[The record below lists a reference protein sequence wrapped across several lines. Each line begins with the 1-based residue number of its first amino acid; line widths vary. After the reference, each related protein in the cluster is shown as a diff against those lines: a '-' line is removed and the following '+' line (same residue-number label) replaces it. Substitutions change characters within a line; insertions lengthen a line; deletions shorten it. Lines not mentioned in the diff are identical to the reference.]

1 MPTAVLEGAAITA
14 SFAAIGST
22 LTTAIQPRQRN
33 RRELLC
39 DTSGVTNALQQ
50 MGEVCNEA
58 CSASFYKL
66 VSLVKRSNKPE
77 MSEEE
82 FQQLLTFLGAVPL
95 FQKQLPRAELPRVA
109 AALKAVSFQP
119 GERVIEAGREGQS
132 FFIIK
137 AGEASVIREDEDGGE
152 FECATLYNYDY
163 FGGRTLTEKRPNVA
177 TIVAKGSQ
185 PLELLTLSR
194 EDFQKLG
201 FGEKLKFARRP
212 AIYEG
217 RRMDDIMLEPRR
229 KLAFMD
235 HESDEGLSGGL
246 ASSEVDFIVKAVKN
260 NPNLRG
266 AMGKDEDNIRT
277 MAGQARRIQVQPD
290 GEIALA
296 GSLGHEFFIISQ
308 GSFDLFSNV
317 RRGKAGVRSAEAVFT
332 TSSMTE
338 RLVRKQQF
346 LLDMLKEKKVEGK
359 ANLSRNSMLPATTNH
374 RRNQYTVPRAERQRW
389 TANSSMAVTKKGS
402 MPNKSPGSKRRGSE
416 VGGVA
421 STSFRAFF
429 PRAISIDGQEQDEE
443 ETSPFQPGD
452 KVAALVAGWDF
463 QKEMGVGQVMDV
475 LVPGPQGR
483 VTVQFPDGIRE
494 AKVQLLRPVEDAEAL
509 CRLGTGECYGELS
522 LLYNTR
528 HLATCKAV
536 EPSVVYVV
544 PYKAFK
550 QCFGKRERPQEQ
562 TWIKLLDEVHFLNAL
577 VRSERAEVARN
588 AVGMMSFQPNEFV
601 MTQGEMT
608 EQLWFVVDK
617 GSCHVTRKDSAG
629 QVELSAEL
637 RRGNHFGERAI
648 FLQQR
653 TAEVTVQAGSKGMTC
668 LVLDGELLRNLPLGV
683 TGQETDF
690 GVPGTE
696 TSLVE
701 YHRKSSAAVR
711 PHREEIPFD
720 ELERTH
726 VLGEGGFGA
735 VYLCHRRNKPGIEY
749 ALKRLSKGY
758 IVQANAEKQVCAER
772 DILSMMDCDFITRFY
787 GSYKDEEYVYMLI
800 ELVPGGHL
808 YQLLC
813 DKPQVLLSDRPRGYA
828 AMFYSS
834 CVILAF
840 EYLHERRIAYRD
852 LKLENVLLDSSGYAK
867 LCDMGFAR
875 FVLSK
880 THTLLGTPE
889 YMAPEMIDPPHQ
901 HNHMVDW
908 WALGVLIFEMLSG
921 QAPWDSMGYDDN
933 PMGQLLAL
941 RESYN
946 QGLPDGFLPP
956 ALILARDFIK
966 KLLVVKPERRLG
978 AHGVQEVKN
987 SGWFKSGTFS
997 WEQLTARKLTP
1008 PYQPPP
1014 ATYSEE
1020 PVPKPAQASTDSMSE
1035 GRNKLFVKNNAQ
1047 DDWAADF

>member
-33 RRELLC
+33 RREPLC

-163 FGGRTLTEKRPNVA
+163 FGGRTLTEKRRNVA

-374 RRNQYTVPRAERQRW
+374 RSNQAERQRW

-402 MPNKSPGSKRRGSE
+402 MPNKNPGSKRRGSE

-1020 PVPKPAQASTDSMSE
+1020 PVPKPAQASRDSMSE

>member
-33 RRELLC
+33 RREPLC

-119 GERVIEAGREGQS
+119 GERVIEGGREGQS

-374 RRNQYTVPRAERQRW
+374 RSNQAERQRW

-1020 PVPKPAQASTDSMSE
+1020 PVPKPAQASRDSMSE

>member
-33 RRELLC
+33 RREPLC

-374 RRNQYTVPRAERQRW
+374 RRNQAERQRW

-544 PYKAFK
+544 PYKVFK

-735 VYLCHRRNKPGIEY
+735 VYLCHRRNKP
-749 ALKRLSKGY
+749 GY

-1020 PVPKPAQASTDSMSE
+1020 PVPKPAQASRDSMSE

>member
-33 RRELLC
+33 RREPLC

-132 FFIIK
+132 FFIIN

-374 RRNQYTVPRAERQRW
+374 RSNQAERQRW

-1020 PVPKPAQASTDSMSE
+1020 PVPKPAQASRDSMSE

>member
-33 RRELLC
+33 RREPLC

-338 RLVRKQQF
+338 RLVRKQQC

-374 RRNQYTVPRAERQRW
+374 RRNQAERQRW

-1020 PVPKPAQASTDSMSE
+1020 PVPKPAQASRDSMSE

>member
-33 RRELLC
+33 RREPLC

-374 RRNQYTVPRAERQRW
+374 RSNQAERQRW

-1020 PVPKPAQASTDSMSE
+1020 PVPKPAQASRDSMSE

-1047 DDWAADF
+1047 VV

>member
-33 RRELLC
+33 RREPLC

-82 FQQLLTFLGAVPL
+82 FQQLLTFLGAVSL

-374 RRNQYTVPRAERQRW
+374 RSNQAERQRW

-1020 PVPKPAQASTDSMSE
+1020 PVPKPAQASRDSMSE

>member
-1 MPTAVLEGAAITA
+1 
-14 SFAAIGST
+14 
-22 LTTAIQPRQRN
+22 
-33 RRELLC
+33 
-39 DTSGVTNALQQ
+39 
-50 MGEVCNEA
+50 MGEASRDA
-58 CSASFYKL
+58 CTAGLQKL
-66 VSLVKRSNKPE
+66 MSLVKRGNKAE

-109 AALKAVSFQP
+109 AALTSVSFQP
-119 GERVIEAGREGQS
+119 GERVIEAGREGTS
-132 FFIIK
+132 FYIIK
-137 AGEASVIREDEDGGE
+137 AGEASVIREDEHGAE
-152 FECATLYNYDY
+152 YECATLYNYDY

-177 TIVAKGSQ
+177 TIVAKGAQ

-194 EDFQKLG
+194 EDFQKVG
-201 FGEKLKFARRP
+201 FHEKLKFARRP

-217 RRMDDIMLEPRR
+217 RRMDDIMLEPRK
-229 KLAFMD
+229 KLAFIEQ
-235 HESDEGLSGGL
+235 ESEEGLSGGL

-266 AMGKDEDNIRT
+266 SLGKDEENIRT
-277 MAGQARRIQVQPD
+277 MASRARRIQVQPD
-290 GEIALA
+290 GEIAAA
-296 GSLGHEFFIISQ
+296 GTLGHEFFIISQ

-332 TSSMTE
+332 SSSMTE

-346 LLDMLKEKKVEGK
+346 LIDMLKEKKTTSQNPG
-359 ANLSRNSMLPATTNH
+359 LRNSMLPATNHTNKSKG
-374 RRNQYTVPRAERQRW
+374 ERQKW
-389 TANSSMAVTKKGS
+389 SANSSFGTGVAKKGS
-402 MPNKSPGSKRRGSE
+402 LPAAKKRRGSE
-416 VGGVA
+416 VGDGSA
-421 STSFRAFF
+421 STTSTSLRGLF
-429 PRAISIDGQEQDEE
+429 PRAVSIDAEGEDE

-463 QKEMGVGQVMDV
+463 QKEMGVGQVMEV
-475 LVPGPQGR
+475 LVPGPQGK
-483 VTVQFPDGIRE
+483 VTVQFPDGLRE

-509 CRLGTGECYGELS
+509 CRLVTGECYGELS

-562 TWIKLLDEVHFLNAL
+562 AWIKLLDEVHFLNAL

-588 AVGMMSFQPNEFV
+588 AVGMMSWKPGEIV

-629 QVELSAEL
+629 HIELSAEL
-637 RRGNHFGERAI
+637 RRGNHFGERGI

-653 TAEVTVQAGSKGMTC
+653 TAEVTVQAGDKGMTC
-668 LVLDGELLRNLPLGV
+668 LILDGELLRNLPLGV

-720 ELERTH
+720 ELERTQ

-787 GSYKDEEYVYMLI
+787 GSYKDSEYVYMLI

-889 YMAPEMIDPPHQ
+889 YMAPEMIDPPHG
-901 HNHMVDW
+901 HNNMVDW
-908 WALGVLIFEMLSG
+908 WALGVLVFEMLSG

-956 ALILARDFIK
+956 SLILARDFIK

-978 AHGVQEVKN
+978 ANGIEEVKN
-987 SGWFKSGTFS
+987 SGWFKSGSFS
-997 WEQLTARKLTP
+997 WQQLTARKLPP
-1008 PYQPPP
+1008 PYEPPP

-1020 PVPKPAQASTDSMSE
+1020 PVPKPAQASRDSMSE

>member
-33 RRELLC
+33 RREPLC

-246 ASSEVDFIVKAVKN
+246 ASSEVDFIVK
-260 NPNLRG
+260 
-266 AMGKDEDNIRT
+266 DEDNIRT

-374 RRNQYTVPRAERQRW
+374 RSNQAERQRW

-1020 PVPKPAQASTDSMSE
+1020 PVPKPAQASRDSMSE

>member
-33 RRELLC
+33 RREPLC

-290 GEIALA
+290 GEIAFA

-374 RRNQYTVPRAERQRW
+374 RRNQAERQRW

-1020 PVPKPAQASTDSMSE
+1020 PVPKPAQASRDSMSE

>member
-1 MPTAVLEGAAITA
+1 MPTPVLEGTAIAA

-22 LTTAIQPRQRN
+22 LTTAIQPRARNQR
-33 RRELLC
+33 EPLC
-39 DTSGVTNALQQ
+39 DISGTLEVLQQ
-50 MGEVCNEA
+50 VREA
-58 CSASFYKL
+58 ATDACGAGIQKL
-66 VSLVKRSNKPE
+66 VGLVKRKNAE

-109 AALKAVSFQP
+109 AALKSVSFEP

-137 AGEASVIREDEDGGE
+137 AGEASVIREDETGAE

-163 FGGRTLTEKRPNVA
+163 FGGRTLIEKRPNVA
-177 TIVAKGSQ
+177 TIVAKGAQ

-201 FGEKLKFARRP
+201 FHEKLKFARRP

-217 RRMDDIMLEPRR
+217 RRMEDIMVEPRR
-229 KLAFMD
+229 KLIVMD
-235 HESDEGLSGGL
+235 EENEDLPLAGL
-246 ASSEVDFIVKAVKN
+246 ASSELEFIVKAVKN

-266 AMGKDEDNIRT
+266 AYGKDEETIRS
-277 MAGQARRIQVQPD
+277 MAAQARRIQVPPEK
-290 GEIALA
+290 EIAQA
-296 GSLGHEFFIISQ
+296 GNLGHEFFIISQ

-332 TSSMTE
+332 SSSMTE

-346 LLDMLKEKKVEGK
+346 LLDMLKERKKDGPVQTV
-359 ANLSRNSMLPATTNH
+359 RNSMLPAT
-374 RRNQYTVPRAERQRW
+374 NQKRPDRQKW
-389 TANSSMAVTKKGS
+389 TANSSMGVTKKGS
-402 MPNKSPGSKRRGSE
+402 MPARKQRRGSE
-416 VGGVA
+416 ANSSGGTP

-429 PRAISIDGQEQDEE
+429 PRTISVEPPDQEDDES
-443 ETSPFQPGD
+443 SPFQPGD
-452 KVAALVAGWDF
+452 KVAALVAGWDV
-463 QKEMGVGQVMDV
+463 QKEMGVGKVIEV
-475 LVPGPQGR
+475 VVPGPQGT
-483 VTVQFPDGIRE
+483 VTVEFPDGTRE
-494 AKVQLLRPVEDAEAL
+494 AKVQLLRPVEDATPL
-509 CRLGTGECYGELS
+509 CRLVSGECYGELS

-544 PYKAFK
+544 PYRAFK
-550 QCFGKRERPQEQ
+550 QCFGNRERAQEKA
-562 TWIKLLDEVHFLNAL
+562 WIKLLDEVHFLNAL

-588 AVGMMSFQPNEFV
+588 AVGQMSFKPGEKV

-608 EQLWFVVDK
+608 EQLWFVVEK

-629 QVELSAEL
+629 HIELSAEL
-637 RRGNHFGERAI
+637 RRGNHFGERSI

-653 TAEVTVQAGSKGMTC
+653 TAEVTVEAGAKGMTC

-683 TGQETDF
+683 TGEETDF

-696 TSLVE
+696 QSLVE

-711 PHREEIPFD
+711 PQREEIPFD

-735 VYLCHRRNKPGIEY
+735 VYLCHRKNKPGIEY

-772 DILSMMDCDFITRFY
+772 DILSMMDCDCITRFY
-787 GSYKDEEYVYMLI
+787 GSYQDTEYVYMLI

-813 DKPQVLLSDRPRGYA
+813 DKPQVLLSDKPRGYA

-852 LKLENVLLDSSGYAK
+852 LKLENVLLDSTGYAK

-889 YMAPEMIDPPHQ
+889 YMAPEMIDPPHG

-908 WALGVLIFEMLSG
+908 WALGVLVFEMLSG
-921 QAPWDSMGYDDN
+921 QAPWDNMGYDDN

-941 RESYN
+941 RESQN

-956 ALILARDFIK
+956 SLILARDFIK
-966 KLLVVKPERRLG
+966 KLVVVKPERRLG
-978 AHGVQEVKN
+978 AHGVEEVKN

-997 WEQLTARKLTP
+997 WERLVARQMSP
-1008 PYQPPP
+1008 PYQPPA

-1020 PVPKPAQASTDSMSE
+1020 PVPKPAQASRESMSE
-1035 GRNKLFVKNNAQ
+1035 GRNKLFVKSSAQ

>member
-33 RRELLC
+33 RREPLC

-82 FQQLLTFLGAVPL
+82 FQQLLTFLGAVSL

-163 FGGRTLTEKRPNVA
+163 FGGRTLTEKRRNVA

-374 RRNQYTVPRAERQRW
+374 RSNQAERQRW

-1020 PVPKPAQASTDSMSE
+1020 PVPKPAQASRDSMSE

>member
-1 MPTAVLEGAAITA
+1 
-14 SFAAIGST
+14 
-22 LTTAIQPRQRN
+22 
-33 RRELLC
+33 
-39 DTSGVTNALQQ
+39 

-374 RRNQYTVPRAERQRW
+374 RSNQAERQRW

-1020 PVPKPAQASTDSMSE
+1020 PVPKPAQASRDSMSE

>member
-33 RRELLC
+33 RREPLC

-163 FGGRTLTEKRPNVA
+163 FGGRTLTEKRRNVA

-374 RRNQYTVPRAERQRW
+374 RSNQAERQRW

-1020 PVPKPAQASTDSMSE
+1020 PVPKPAQASRDSMSE

>member
-1 MPTAVLEGAAITA
+1 MFLPLV
-14 SFAAIGST
+14 
-22 LTTAIQPRQRN
+22 QRQ
-33 RRELLC
+33 
-39 DTSGVTNALQQ
+39 
-50 MGEVCNEA
+50 
-58 CSASFYKL
+58 
-66 VSLVKRSNKPE
+66 
-77 MSEEE
+77 
-82 FQQLLTFLGAVPL
+82 
-95 FQKQLPRAELPRVA
+95 
-109 AALKAVSFQP
+109 
-119 GERVIEAGREGQS
+119 
-132 FFIIK
+132 
-137 AGEASVIREDEDGGE
+137 
-152 FECATLYNYDY
+152 
-163 FGGRTLTEKRPNVA
+163 
-177 TIVAKGSQ
+177 
-185 PLELLTLSR
+185 
-194 EDFQKLG
+194 
-201 FGEKLKFARRP
+201 
-212 AIYEG
+212 
-217 RRMDDIMLEPRR
+217 
-229 KLAFMD
+229 
-235 HESDEGLSGGL
+235 
-246 ASSEVDFIVKAVKN
+246 
-260 NPNLRG
+260 
-266 AMGKDEDNIRT
+266 
-277 MAGQARRIQVQPD
+277 
-290 GEIALA
+290 
-296 GSLGHEFFIISQ
+296 
-308 GSFDLFSNV
+308 
-317 RRGKAGVRSAEAVFT
+317 
-332 TSSMTE
+332 
-338 RLVRKQQF
+338 
-346 LLDMLKEKKVEGK
+346 EKKVEGK
-359 ANLSRNSMLPATTNH
+359 GNVSRNSMLPATNH
-374 RRNQYTVPRAERQRW
+374 RSNQAERQRW
-389 TANSSMAVTKKGS
+389 TANSSAAVTKKGS
-402 MPNKSPGSKRRGSE
+402 MPNKSPGSPTSQMRKSVVGAG
-416 VGGVA
+416 GGVT

-429 PRAISIDGQEQDEE
+429 PRAISVDATEQDDE

-463 QKEMGVGQVMDV
+463 QKDGFVRLEQEMGVGQVMDV

-550 QCFGKRERPQEQ
+550 QCFGKRERPQETTTLFFWHHWKNGSLSLSMHPWQ
-562 TWIKLLDEVHFLNAL
+562 IWPKEQAWIKLLDEVHFLNAL

-588 AVGMMSFQPNEFV
+588 AVGMMSLCPRKRTKMFRWKVSIKEQVAEPRSTGFQPNEFV

-629 QVELSAEL
+629 HVELSAEL

-653 TAEVTVQAGSKGMTC
+653 TAEVTVQAGLFRGLYDELVQLQQDHPLAPLSAAVVARTVTLRMPLELLRTQLQAEEGRLHLRTLLMEQRQRPLSSLAFRSWMQGYSMTLLRDVPFRGLAAFVTCPIDVIKTLRQKHQTEGMASTC

-735 VYLCHRRNKPGIEY
+735 VYLCHRRHKPGVEY

-787 GSYKDEEYVYMLI
+787 GSYKDDEYVYMLI

-956 ALILARDFIK
+956 ALILPRDFIK

-978 AHGVQEVKN
+978 ANGVQEVKN
-987 SGWFKSGTFS
+987 SGWFKSGSFS
-997 WEQLTARKLTP
+997 WEQLTARKLPP

-1020 PVPKPAQASTDSMSE
+1020 PVPKPAQASRDSMSE

>member
-33 RRELLC
+33 RREPLC

-374 RRNQYTVPRAERQRW
+374 RSNQAERQRW

-1020 PVPKPAQASTDSMSE
+1020 PVPKPAQASRDSMSE

>member
-33 RRELLC
+33 RREPLC